1 MNKTNDS
8 QGLITSSL
16 SRGTRRL
23 QLLPQCRLRWMR
35 ISLLPLPPDMAACQ
49 YWESSRHTRTC
60 SC

>member
-35 ISLLPLPPDMAACQ
+35 ISLLPLPPDMALICNSFVIQCQ
-49 YWESSRHTRTC
+49 QF
-60 SC
+60 